1 MRIELTINHLP
12 KQKLPLNYQYLISSW
27 IYRTLHE
34 SDAEF
39 AKWLHQRGYEIHG
52 KKFKHFCFSMLQP
65 IWENG
70 GRYKIHKKEEIFE
83 LVKGPTQLILS
94 FNIDEAVKNIVRQL
108 FQDNM
113 IQLSS
118 GQFNLLGMI
127 EQVKLLP
134 SPTFLE
140 TMQYRAMTPIC
151 ISAGVEGKKYSS
163 YLSPDDE
170 RYSEIFVKNLVDKA
184 NAYLGKSK
192 YQVEQVQ
199 FQARSEKFISKRW
212 KIKGIS
218 IRGYLF
224 DFELTAPKE
233 LQEIGYNAGFGA
245 NNSSLSMG
253 FCEVI
258 K

>member
-12 KQKLPLNYQYLISSW
+12 NQKLPLNYHYILSSW
-27 IYRTLHE
+27 IYRTLAE
-34 SDAEF
+34 ADAEF
-39 AKWLHQRGYEIHG
+39 SEWLHQKGYEING
-52 KKFKHFCFSMLQP
+52 KKFKHFCFSMLNPVFEQ
-65 IWENG
+65 G
-70 GRYKIHKKEEIFE
+70 GRYKIHKKEEVFE
-83 LVKGPTQLILS
+83 LVKGPTNLILS
-94 FNIDEAVKNIVRQL
+94 FNIDEAVKNMVRQL

-118 GQFNLLGMI
+118 GQFNLLGMV

-134 SPTFLE
+134 SPTFME

-151 ISAGVEGKKYSS
+151 ISAGVEGEKYSS

-170 RYSEIFVKNLVDKA
+170 RYEEIFIKNLVDKA
-184 NAYLGKSK
+184 NAYLGEPK
-192 YQVEQVQ
+192 YQVDQVK
-199 FQARSEKFISKRW
+199 FKARSEKFISKLW

-218 IRGYLF
+218 IRGYLYEF
-224 DFELTAPKE
+224 DLTAPKE
-233 LQEIGYNAGFGA
+233 LQEIGYNAGFGT
-245 NNSSLSMG
+245 NNSSLGMG